1 MGSNAWDGSPS
12 IEKPDRSRNF
22 LLSTKIVHALVIKYL
37 IVIKFPKIS
46 PLYNFKLQEKETL
59 ALTRH
64 FFSFLFGD
72 DHQTFDEETSKKKG
86 KKKEKNESW

>member
-1 MGSNAWDGSPS
+1 M
-12 IEKPDRSRNF
+12 
-22 LLSTKIVHALVIKYL
+22 IKYL

-72 DHQTFDEETSKKKG
+72 DRQTFDEETSKKKG
-86 KKKEKNESW
+86 KKKEKTKAGRNQINRYNASVPLAATNEHSLGTQRSS